1 MSDKTD
7 FPVRSL
13 TQIAYAKE
21 KLPFVRIAAKVGSEP
36 FHDIGSGPSWKGAF
50 ESPSPRNLYPDLAHV
65 RLFKEDF
72 LGGAQ
77 LVQRMTLS

>member
-1 MSDKTD
+1 MALRGAGERYRGSERS
-7 FPVRSL
+7 VR
-13 TQIAYAKE
+13 
-21 KLPFVRIAAKVGSEP
+21 FEP
-36 FHDIGSGPSWKGAF
+36 FHDIGFGPLWKGAF